1 MTLQFRMGGWRVGK
15 RQWCV
20 RKRTCAEA
28 DDVSTITI
36 DVANVPEYSFLITII
51 PVSFEMQ

>member
-15 RQWCV
+15 RQWCA
-20 RKRTCAEA
+20 RKRICAEA

-36 DVANVPEYSFLITII
+36 DVANVRECSFLITII
-51 PVSFEMQ
+51 PVSFGMQ

>member
-15 RQWCV
+15 RQWCA
-20 RKRTCAEA
+20 RKRICAEA

-36 DVANVPEYSFLITII
+36 DVANVREHSFLITII
-51 PVSFEMQ
+51 PVSFGMQ

>member
-15 RQWCV
+15 RQWCA

-51 PVSFEMQ
+51 PVSFGMQ